1 MNGFF
6 SIEDFW
12 YGKKQAKC
20 FQKYSK
26 CQENPR
32 FLRHV
37 WYFCIAFPVFF
48 FVYKGT
54 SSFDL
59 DDTDMK
65 RALKWAL
72 GLGGGLALITIPT
85 ALPYIKKRV
94 ATVFNEDGSRVRV
107 SSEEVRR
114 YLIFE
119 FYIVFSIKMLRV
131 LRKDT

>member
-1 MNGFF
+1 MIVDGFP
-6 SIEDFW
+6 II
-12 YGKKQAKC
+12 GLLLRKKQNI
-20 FQKYSK
+20 F
-26 CQENPR
+26 ENTLYTGETR
-32 FLRHV
+32 V
-37 WYFCIAFPVFF
+37 FCITFFDFPSVFF

-54 SSFDL
+54 RTFDL
-59 DDTDMK
+59 DDTDIK

-114 YLIFE
+114 DLIFE
-119 FYIVFSIKMLRV
+119 FCIV
-131 LRKDT
+131 LRIKTH